1 MEMKLQI
8 LEEFRD
14 WVKNHKD
21 PMLKSKI
28 AGRLNRMRHG
38 NFGDCHSLGGGISEL
53 RIHCGPGYR
62 IYYTIRGCV
71 VVVLLCGG
79 DKSSQRRDIARA
91 KELSKEV

>member
-8 LEEFRD
+8 LDEFRD

-28 AGRLNRMRHG
+28 AVRLDLIMDG
-38 NFGDCHSLGGGISEL
+38 NFGDHHSLGGGISEF

-62 IYYTIRGCV
+62 VYYTIRGRV
-71 VVVLLCGG
+71 IVVLLCGG

-91 KELSKEV
+91 RELSKEV